1 MKTTLITMFALI
13 CFVNANISANV
24 NGQVNTNDQNKTRI
38 SDYFPDM
45 KQDTIIT
52 SVYLWNMVDFEREI
66 DTNLALK
73 YFFNNNSEEMHDI
86 FEGYNVDENTSI
98 YVPFVKK
105 VHPIYRKRIDD
116 DLYLLYY
123 YIQSVIYL
131 TMYDYANDKFEST
144 LMIGDFSDDMD
155 VFTRSTIFSN
165 NYIVTVQS
173 AEEAYY
179 ILSKIDYATRR
190 IIELKKMEVDVNQ
203 PLRKLVDDSF
213 EALGISK
220 EGELLEPIR

>member
-1 MKTTLITMFALI
+1 
-13 CFVNANISANV
+13 
-24 NGQVNTNDQNKTRI
+24 
-38 SDYFPDM
+38 
-45 KQDTIIT
+45 
-52 SVYLWNMVDFEREI
+52 
-66 DTNLALK
+66 
-73 YFFNNNSEEMHDI
+73 
-86 FEGYNVDENTSI
+86 
-98 YVPFVKK
+98 
-105 VHPIYRKRIDD
+105 
-116 DLYLLYY
+116 
-123 YIQSVIYL
+123 
-131 TMYDYANDKFEST
+131 MYDYANDKFEST